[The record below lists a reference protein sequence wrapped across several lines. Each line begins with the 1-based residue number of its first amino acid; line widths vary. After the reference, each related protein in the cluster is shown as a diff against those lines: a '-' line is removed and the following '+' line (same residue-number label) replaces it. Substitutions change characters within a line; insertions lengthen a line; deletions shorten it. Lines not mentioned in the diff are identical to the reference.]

1 MILHPSHFLGRIS
14 AMGPGTIYISSTAQL
29 NGIPA
34 RRWSEGFSGS
44 MWEAGKKD
52 PEYRK
57 VLEALEQEAVLGR
70 PVPNDSSAIK
80 EVTTLPCEEQW
91 EATKARREILELR
104 EGMVYWKGLLW
115 VPNDK
120 DLIQRI
126 LESE

>member
-1 MILHPSHFLGRIS
+1 
-14 AMGPGTIYISSTAQL
+14 
-29 NGIPA
+29 
-34 RRWSEGFSGS
+34 
-44 MWEAGKKD
+44 MWEAGQKD
-52 PEYRK
+52 PKYRK

-70 PVPNDSSAIK
+70 PVPNDSSAIE

-120 DLIQRI
+120 DLFQRI